1 MRGGG
6 LFFLAAIAVAPS
18 IRVTAQVD
26 GSGTEIPAATRLK
39 DYLQHSHYPET
50 NRLLQSGDLSLF
62 ATPLMPGDAA
72 AAASITGFAGENL
85 WRGSLQIHFRV
96 KIQQAGFYSFRT
108 QLTSEQGKPLV
119 EALLHQQL
127 TVGEH
132 RLHFL
137 IYGKAIRDSGVNG
150 PFLLPGLVGERL
162 PADGSVETGQHGAL
176 QSFRSAYKTQKY
188 RAVDFTDKEYTSPEK
203 RAIIQRLKL
212 EIKSE
217 RAKKKRQ

>member
-39 DYLQHSHYPET
+39 DYLQHSQYPET

-62 ATPLMPGDAA
+62 ATPLVSGDASA
-72 AAASITGFAGENL
+72 TASIMSFSGEKL
-85 WRGSLQIHFRV
+85 SRGSLQILFRV

-119 EALLHQQL
+119 EALLHKTL
-127 TVGEH
+127 KAGEH
-132 RLHFL
+132 NLHFL
-137 IYGKAIRDSGVNG
+137 IYGKAIRDCGATG
-150 PFLLPGLVGERL
+150 PFLLPGIVGERL
-162 PADGSVETGQHGAL
+162 PADGSVENGQQGAL
-176 QSFRSAYKTQKY
+176 QPYRSVYKTQKY
-188 RAVDFTDKEYTSPEK
+188 RADDFTDKEYTSPEK
-203 RAIIQRLKL
+203 RAMIQRLKL

-217 RAKKKRQ
+217 QARKKRQ